1 MGEIESHKETIECPE
16 CNHVQEA
23 IVEHTV
29 PWYSYVHIC
38 TMCKYIIM
46 ESEWKVV
53 PWLKKMEMEFRE
65 QFMKDAAKRNPFNTT
80 E

>member
-1 MGEIESHKETIECPE
+1 MGEIESHKECIECPE

-38 TMCKYIIM
+38 TSCKHIIL

-53 PWLKKMEMEFRE
+53 PWMNFDEMQAKEK
-65 QFMKDAAKRNPFNTT
+65 FMKEQENKLLPPF
-80 E
+80 